1 MFSFALIQPVWK
13 FACLLAA
20 SSLFLSIAAC
30 GGGGGDGGGGTPPP
44 AVPAQTIVS
53 GAVQAPNGQVVF
65 HQPGIGDFFEDLFIS
80 SAYASLSGVSSVL
93 DGTAV
98 QLGRM
103 SSAGTVSVLAST
115 TVSDGRYSFNLTSLG
130 LTFTSDLAVRVANG
144 PVQMRAFVTGGTVN
158 LDPVSETAVRM
169 ILEQIAVSP
178 ETALS
183 SFTPQELR
191 DLVGALDLL
200 TTTNQTPG
208 GASIETTVTAI
219 KQSATANT
227 GLMAFLTAA
236 ARVGDTEEGPGDIGN
251 YFSFTQGN
259 VWRFQGTKSG
269 TGQQQP
275 VNFVN
280 TAMITGTKT
289 FAGGLTATVF
299 TETDPDGNGQEE
311 EDYRL
316 KDSRG
321 ITNHGN
327 NDATD
332 LLTPQLTPFREVRFP
347 LQQGATFESVNKTGV
362 NFGDLDEDGRNDIGD
377 VLAQV
382 TVAAFETVTVPP
394 GTFANSAKIEA
405 TITSTVTLSSDG
417 TKVTVTSTQTDW
429 LAPGVGPVKRQSQTS
444 GPGLSES
451 VTEELVGAVVNGQG
465 RGLRIEVT
473 PISSSVILG
482 GTRQLTATL
491 FDQGNS
497 PVPGFSFI
505 WTSNNPAVASVDS
518 NGLVTGLTSGLIN
531 ITASAVGITSNGA
544 AVNVNDVRLVTLVTN
559 DLIYDGGSQRIYAS
573 VPSSAGGIGN
583 SITSINPVTGS
594 IGSSVTVG
602 SEPKKLAISDN
613 GQFLYVGLDGTG
625 AVRRFN
631 LASQTAELQLSLGSD
646 PFLGSY
652 YADDVEVLPGN
663 PRAVAIA
670 RKYKTVSPSAAGVVV
685 YDDGVQR
692 PATTPGHFQGS
703 NVIEF
708 SATAERLYGYNGE
721 TTAFAFHRMTVNAS
735 GVSLVDVFDSFRG
748 DLISGFGVDIKFDG
762 GRIYTTSG
770 RVIDPEART
779 VVGTFSFPSTSG
791 GILVKPDATIG
802 RVLFLTRDG
811 VIPETYSIRA
821 FDRITLQQLGSL
833 EIPGVSGTPSSL
845 IRWGTKGLAFRTSGN
860 QVFIVQDSSLIP

>member
-1 MFSFALIQPVWK
+1 
-13 FACLLAA
+13 
-20 SSLFLSIAAC
+20 
-30 GGGGGDGGGGTPPP
+30 
-44 AVPAQTIVS
+44 
-53 GAVQAPNGQVVF
+53 
-65 HQPGIGDFFEDLFIS
+65 
-80 SAYASLSGVSSVL
+80 
-93 DGTAV
+93 
-98 QLGRM
+98 M

-311 EDYRL
+311 EDYLL

-332 LLTPQLTPFREVRFP
+332 LLTPNLIPFREVRFP

-362 NFGDLDEDGRNDIGD
+362 NFGDLTRDGKNETGD

-382 TVAAFETVTVPP
+382 TVAAFETVTVPA

-405 TITSTVTLSSDG
+405 TITSTLTLSDDG
-417 TKVTVTSTQTDW
+417 SRVTITAIQTDW
-429 LAPGVGPVKRQSQTS
+429 LAPGVGPVKRRSQTS
-444 GPGLSES
+444 GLGLTET
-451 VTEELVGAVVNGQG
+451 VTEELVKFTPAFRFTSVSAARDHTCALMPDGTAYCWGAGGSGQLG
-465 RGLRIEVT
+465 DGTTIASATPMLVSGGLT
-473 PISSSVILG
+473 FSSVSAGGSSHTCGIVTAGGAYCWGFGDQGQLGNGSTTLPAPSSATPVPVVGGLTFKSISAG
-482 GTRQLTATL
+482 GTTSHGHTCGITTSGDTYCWGFGIWGQLGNGSTDSTATPVL
-491 FDQGNS
+491 VSGGLTFASIRAGVSQTCGVTISGAAYCWGYNQFGQLGNGTTTNS
-497 PVPGFSFI
+497 PTPVPVSG
-505 WTSNNPAVASVDS
+505 
-518 NGLVTGLTSGLIN
+518 GLTF
-531 ITASAVGITSNGA
+531 TAVSPGDFHTCAVRTNGA
-544 AVNVNDVRLVTLVTN
+544 AACWGSNGSGQFGNGTTTN
-559 DLIYDGGSQRIYAS
+559 SS
-573 VPSSAGGIGN
+573 VPMPVSGGLTF
-583 SITSINPVTGS
+583 TSINAGASVFSQGYTCGIITNGATYCWGGNGAGPLGNGTTTDSPTPVPVSGGLTFASLSAGR
-594 IGSSVTVG
+594 
-602 SEPKKLAISDN
+602 D
-613 GQFLYVGLDGTG
+613 YVC
-625 AVRRFN
+625 
-631 LASQTAELQLSLGSD
+631 
-646 PFLGSY
+646 
-652 YADDVEVLPGN
+652 
-663 PRAVAIA
+663 
-670 RKYKTVSPSAAGVVV
+670 GV
-685 YDDGVQR
+685 
-692 PATTPGHFQGS
+692 
-703 NVIEF
+703 
-708 SATAERLYGYNGE
+708 
-721 TTAFAFHRMTVNAS
+721 
-735 GVSLVDVFDSFRG
+735 
-748 DLISGFGVDIKFDG
+748 
-762 GRIYTTSG
+762 TTSG
-770 RVIDPEART
+770 WSAYCW
-779 VVGTFSFPSTSG
+779 GYNLSG
-791 GILVKPDATIG
+791 
-802 RVLFLTRDG
+802 
-811 VIPETYSIRA
+811 
-821 FDRITLQQLGSL
+821 QLGTGTSQSSNVP
-833 EIPGVSGTPSSL
+833 IRVSPPS
-845 IRWGTKGLAFRTSGN
+845 
-860 QVFIVQDSSLIP
+860 